1 LQLGAVE
8 LQLGAVEL
16 QWLQE
21 EEGKDAILDMKYA
34 GLLSR
39 QVDDV
44 VRSMMSSTMLVR
56 SKRVCVRAENKAGQQ
71 TGLCVK
77 WQALLN
83 VLRAL

>member
-1 LQLGAVE
+1 MVSQLPAIELQLGVELQLGAVE
-8 LQLGAVEL
+8 LQLGAIEL

-44 VRSMMSSTMLVR
+44 VDHVGE
-56 SKRVCVRAENKAGQQ
+56 K
-71 TGLCVK
+71 
-77 WQALLN
+77 
-83 VLRAL
+83 